1 MPRRRLTPYPLLGLL
16 AEQPLSGYDLRRAIQ
31 ATFGH
36 FWAESYGQ
44 IYPELRRLAAAGLV
58 EALPETVGGGA
69 DGASRKLFRLTAAGE
84 AELASWIQEP
94 AAGQVLRNE
103 MLLKLYFA
111 GSQRPETV
119 RTHLSRRRK
128 ELGQRLAI
136 LARIE
141 ERLRRV
147 LADSPGLAGWLV
159 SVRHGVLLG
168 EAELAWCREAEAL
181 LGTAPQGRPAP

>member
-58 EALPETVGGGA
+58 EAVPETVGGA
-69 DGASRKLFRLTAAGE
+69 AKGASRKLFRLTVAGE
-84 AELASWIQEP
+84 AELASWMQEP

-111 GSQRPETV
+111 GSRRPETI
-119 RTHLSRRRK
+119 RTHLSRRRE

>member
-1 MPRRRLTPYPLLGLL
+1 MARRRLTPYPLLGLL

-44 IYPELRRLAAAGLV
+44 IYPELRRLAAAGVV
-58 EALPETVGGGA
+58 EAVPETVGGGA
-69 DGASRKLFRLTAAGE
+69 DGTSRKLFRLTAAGE
-84 AELASWIQEP
+84 AELVSWIREP

-111 GSQRPETV
+111 GSQGPETAQA
-119 RTHLSRRRK
+119 HLDRRRE

-147 LADSPGLAGWLV
+147 LADSPGMAGWLV

-181 LGTAPQGRPAP
+181 LGTAPQGRPMP

>member
-1 MPRRRLTPYPLLGLL
+1 MSRRRLTPYPLLGLL
-16 AEQPLSGYDLRRAIQ
+16 AEQPLSGYDLRRAIE

-58 EALPETVGGGA
+58 EAVGGGA
-69 DGASRKLFRLTAAGE
+69 DGASRKLFRLTPAGE
-84 AELASWIQEP
+84 AELASWIREP

-111 GSQRPETV
+111 GSQRPETA
-119 RTHLSRRRK
+119 RAHLSRRRE

-147 LADSPGLAGWLV
+147 LDDSPGLAGWLV